1 MISPLVNPVTIGSN
15 PLSIQMFHTLNC
27 QILNTSSNDIEVRWM
42 LCDGNFV
49 NMSNSNEMY
58 GVIKGDSDG
67 RNVTSLIITK
77 LSYVDAG
84 TYACQ
89 AREDGEWV
97 SADIELV
104 LTGEAWLG

>member
-1 MISPLVNPVTIGSN
+1 M
-15 PLSIQMFHTLNC
+15 
-27 QILNTSSNDIEVRWM
+27 
-42 LCDGNFV
+42 
-49 NMSNSNEMY
+49 
-58 GVIKGDSDG
+58 IKGDSDG

-89 AREDGEWV
+89 VREDGEWV

-104 LTGEAWLG
+104 LTGEVYCWDGTNTVLLCICDE